1 MRNQSENMIKRKS
14 RVSRLLSTLS
24 AIVEENPNYSD
35 YSSEITEMIK
45 EIDDE
50 NIILALT
57 DYKTSIQTIQKEKE
71 KIDQQIEKVK
81 SASTELEYEVA
92 IKKIGSLETAFSIV
106 KENIVNTFEE
116 ADNFTDTG
124 G

>member
-1 MRNQSENMIKRKS
+1 MI
-14 RVSRLLSTLS
+14 
-24 AIVEENPNYSD
+24 N
-35 YSSEITEMIK
+35 

-106 KENIVNTFEE
+106 KENHI
-116 ADNFTDTG
+116 DS
-124 G
+124 